1 MRFTSTCIFLLLSVL
16 VLSAQ
21 QIQFIGEH
29 EIALPADAEVNLP
42 VSAYELVDLEL
53 NSFYEVLATAPQE
66 FTQSIRQSTTA
77 IQLPLPNGQWRVFKV
92 VESSVMP
99 AGLQARWPQLRTYRI
114 TDAGDERFSG
124 RLGITPQGV
133 TALFTSPFGE
143 VFVEPYATNQSRY
156 HVSYYNHDVVL
167 DAEHLPQFACG
178 YQPEEAEEPKPV
190 SNSIVA
196 NTDEK
201 SDTPANI
208 HEYVMAL
215 TCTGEYA
222 QQKGG
227 TVEAV
232 LSSFV
237 TAMNL
242 ANSTF
247 EREVGVRIRLIENQE
262 QLIYL
267 NPGTDPFINAD
278 NGGGLLGQV
287 QGALVGAGVPTT
299 AYDMGHVFTSGC
311 TDVGGVVGGQVCTPG
326 KDRGV
331 TCHYTNNINAII
343 RRVFTHEVAH
353 QFAVAHS
360 WSNCP
365 SSLGQLATGSAYE
378 PGSGTTIMSY
388 AGSCGDQNVSFNND
402 DYYHGHSLEQFI
414 FFTRSGQASNCATV
428 LPSDNTEPKLTIN
441 YEDGFYIP
449 VSTPFELVATAVDP
463 DDDNITFCWEQLDL
477 GPLSDL
483 GAPTG
488 NTPIFRSFAPRA
500 ENNRVFPR
508 LPILVN
514 NGSENTE
521 VLPTYSRDLTF
532 RCTVRDNNPDIGA
545 TVWQDVAF
553 GSSVSAGPFL
563 VMSPNTGSES
573 WRVGEY
579 REVTWDVANTD
590 NHIINCQ
597 LVNIRLST
605 DGGYT
610 YPYTLIE
617 ATPNI
622 GSAFVTVPNVTGNEM
637 RIRVEAADNI
647 FFDISNNDFRI
658 EEAQEPTYTVSYGP
672 IFQQVCLPDVAEV
685 GFNTGAILDFEGAI
699 TLGINSEL
707 PEGAEVAFSDNEVLP
722 GESVDLSLDLT
733 AVEGYDGPLEVEV
746 IVTSPDQDTTYR
758 TIYLELVDNDFSDL
772 ALLTPVEGEAGIQLG
787 ADFSWSALP
796 NAQTYDWELS
806 DDAGFSNILESS
818 YNMTETNY
826 TPGSQFA
833 ANTLF
838 FWRVRAT
845 NECGTGEWQAPQ
857 VFHTVNSICSP
868 EASGDTPLTIPGTG
882 PLPTISSE
890 IFVPFEGV
898 ISDLNV
904 PNISVRYQPIQNFY
918 VSLISPSGTEV
929 RLYDQSCF
937 STDQVIIGFDDEAP
951 SDIICPPDDGILF
964 RPAEPLSAFIGESS
978 QGIWTLQVK
987 VLETGFGAPG
997 QVGDWSIEFCADG
1010 NAAAPALVTNDTL
1023 FVPPLASNPV
1033 TENLLS
1039 IVDNEQGPFELTY
1052 SLVSTPGHGTLL
1064 LIDQELSPG
1073 STFTQGTINAG
1084 NLRYLNTDPDAV
1096 HDAFTF
1102 VVEDGTGGFLPS
1114 QRFNIKID
1122 EGAVVSTQ
1130 DIFPAEEFLLFPNPT
1145 SDVATV
1151 QLQEPADTRLPL
1163 RVYNISG
1170 QLLWEAQ
1177 LPQGQ
1182 LQYQIPTEDLPA
1194 GIYVVQLGGKA
1205 TRLVKQ

>member
-1 MRFTSTCIFLLLSVL
+1 MRLTSTCIFLLLGSL
-16 VLSAQ
+16 VLWGQ
-21 QIQFIGEH
+21 QIQFVGENQ
-29 EIALPADAEVNLP
+29 IALPADAEVNLP
-42 VSAYELVDLEL
+42 VSNYELVDVEL
-53 NSFYEVLATAPQE
+53 SSFYAALEQAPRE
-66 FTQSIRQSTTA
+66 FTQSLRSSTTA
-77 IQLPLPNGQWRVFKV
+77 IQLPMPNGQWRVFKV
-92 VESSVMP
+92 VESPVMP
-99 AGLQARWPQLRTYRI
+99 TGLQSRWPQLRTYRI
-114 TDAGDERFSG
+114 LDAGDERFSG
-124 RLGITPQGV
+124 RLSITPLGV

-156 HVSYYNHDVVL
+156 HVSYYNRDVVL
-167 DAEHLPQFACG
+167 DAEYLPQFACG
-178 YQPEEAEEPKPV
+178 YQPEEVEEPKPV
-190 SNSIVA
+190 TQSFNSVQ
-196 NTDEK
+196 DEK
-201 SDTPANI
+201 SDTPATI
-208 HEYVMAL
+208 QEYVMAL

-232 LSSFV
+232 LASFV
-237 TAMNL
+237 TAINL

-247 EREVGVRIRLIENQE
+247 EREVGVRVRLIENQE

-267 NPGTDPFINAD
+267 NAGTDPFINAD

-414 FFTRSGQASNCATV
+414 FFTREGQASNCATV
-428 LPSDNTEPKLTIN
+428 LPTDNTEPKLTVD
-441 YEDGFYIP
+441 YTDGFYIP
-449 VSTPFELVATAVDP
+449 VSTPFELIASAVDA
-463 DDDNITFCWEQLDL
+463 DDDNMTYCWEQLDL
-477 GPLSDL
+477 GPLADL

-488 NTPIFRSFAPRA
+488 NTPIFRSFEPTPD
-500 ENNRVFPR
+500 NNRVFPR

-532 RCTVRDNNPDIGA
+532 RCTVRDNNPEIGA
-545 TVWQDVAF
+545 TVWKDVAF
-553 GSSVSAGPFL
+553 GSTVSAGPFL
-563 VMSPNTGSES
+563 VMSPNNGDES

-579 REVTWDVANTD
+579 REVSWDVANTD
-590 NHIINCQ
+590 NHIVNCQ

-610 YPYTLIE
+610 YPHMLIE

-622 GSAFVTVPNVTGNEM
+622 GSAFVTVPDVVGDEM
-637 RIRVEAADNI
+637 RIRVEAANNI
-647 FFDISNNDFRI
+647 FFDISNNDFEI
-658 EEAQEPTYTVSYGP
+658 EEALEPTYTVDYGP
-672 IFQQVCLPDVAEV
+672 IFQQVCLPAVAEV
-685 GFNTGAILDFEGAI
+685 QFNTGAVLDFNGPI
-699 TLGINSEL
+699 TLGVNSEL
-707 PEGAEVAFSDNEVLP
+707 PEGAELTFSGNDVLP
-722 GESVDLSLDLT
+722 GETINLDLDLT
-733 AVEGYDGPLEVEV
+733 GLENYDGPLEVEI
-746 IVTSPDQDTTYR
+746 IVTAQDQDTTYR
-758 TIYLELVDNDFSDL
+758 TIYLDLVDNDFSEL
-772 ALLTPVEGEAGIQLG
+772 ALLAPADGEAGIQLG
-787 ADFSWSALP
+787 TDFSWTSVP
-796 NAQTYDWELS
+796 NALTYDWELS
-806 DDAGFSNILESS
+806 DDAGFDNILESS
-818 YNMTETNY
+818 YEMTETNY
-826 TPGSQFA
+826 TPETQFDP
-833 ANTLF
+833 NTLF

-845 NECGTGEWQAPQ
+845 NECGTAEWQAPR

-868 EASGDTPLTIPGTG
+868 EASGDTPITIPGTG

-890 IFVPFEGV
+890 IFVPFEGI
-898 ISDLNV
+898 ISDVNV
-904 PNISVRYQPIQNFY
+904 PLVQVRYQPIQNFY
-918 VSLISPSGTEV
+918 ITLISPSGTEV

-951 SDIICPPDDGILF
+951 NDIICPPDDGVLF
-964 RPAEPLSAFIGESS
+964 RPAEPLSAFVGESS

-997 QVGDWSIEFCADG
+997 QVGDWRIEFCADG
-1010 NAAAPALVTNDTL
+1010 NAAAPSLLTNDTL

-1039 IVDNEQGPFELTY
+1039 IVDNEQGPFELRY
-1052 SLVSTPGHGTLL
+1052 SLVSTPGHGTLF

-1084 NLRYLNTDPDAV
+1084 NLRYLNTDGEAI

-1102 VVEDGTGGFLPS
+1102 VVEDGTGGFLPT
-1114 QRFNIKID
+1114 QRFNIKMD
-1122 EGAVVSTQ
+1122 EGAVVNTEELFVQ
-1130 DIFPAEEFLLFPNPT
+1130 DAFLLFPNPAT
-1145 SDVATV
+1145 DVATV
-1151 QLQEPADTRLPL
+1151 QLQEPANTRMPL
-1163 RVYNISG
+1163 RVFNISG
-1170 QLLWEAQ
+1170 QLMWEAQ

-1182 LQYQIPTEDLPA
+1182 QQYQIPTEQLPA
-1194 GIYVVQLGGKA
+1194 GIYVVQLGGTA